1 MHIISTISSTSKS
14 KNNNGKNPIIIT
26 KGVDFG
32 GKKKKKKIREEIQNP
47 NPPTRPRHLS
57 LCSTLKP

>member
-32 GKKKKKKIREEIQNP
+32 GKKKKKKRLWRKYKTQ
-47 NPPTRPRHLS
+47 TRQPRHLS
-57 LCSTLKP
+57 LC